1 MTDVANA
8 VFDGADATMLSG
20 ETANGAFPAKA
31 VATMAA
37 IAANSELGVD
47 YWAQYNFLRRC
58 IAGTAAISPLEASL
72 ANVAKTAVEYSA
84 DKDGDGVIDADE
96 GTAIIVITESG
107 RAADLITKYR
117 PPCPVFVATSNA
129 SVAHHTNT
137 RFGQIPCLLDSAN
150 VTVQAAVDA
159 AAAAGAAA
167 GVPFE
172 GRRILVVASPAG
184 GSADEAAVMS
194 TVTLS
199 IRSARQ
205 SIITPAQTA
214 PMHTSYTDPGT
225 SNSVLSLRSTQIGLD
240 LILNNSPVLRKTK
253 IVCTM
258 GPKCWSEQGM
268 RALLANGMGVARFNF
283 SHGTHEAHQEVL
295 DRYRVACKA
304 EGAAMKVGTNK
315 IASYSCSP
323 CPPPPSRSSSIDVT

>member
-1 MTDVANA
+1 
-8 VFDGADATMLSG
+8 
-20 ETANGAFPAKA
+20 
-31 VATMAA
+31 
-37 IAANSELGVD
+37 
-47 YWAQYNFLRRC
+47 
-58 IAGTAAISPLEASL
+58 
-72 ANVAKTAVEYSA
+72 
-84 DKDGDGVIDADE
+84 
-96 GTAIIVITESG
+96 
-107 RAADLITKYR
+107 
-117 PPCPVFVATSNA
+117 
-129 SVAHHTNT
+129 
-137 RFGQIPCLLDSAN
+137 
-150 VTVQAAVDA
+150 
-159 AAAAGAAA
+159 
-167 GVPFE
+167 
-172 GRRILVVASPAG
+172 
-184 GSADEAAVMS
+184 MS